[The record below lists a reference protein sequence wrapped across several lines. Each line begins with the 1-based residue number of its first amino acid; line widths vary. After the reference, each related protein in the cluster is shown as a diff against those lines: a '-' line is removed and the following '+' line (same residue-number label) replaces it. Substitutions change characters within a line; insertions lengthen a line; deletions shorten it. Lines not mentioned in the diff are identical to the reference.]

1 MTGGKNIKYNKI
13 NNMKLQH
20 GGNGDNKISTDPSL
34 YKPPPINRLPY
45 DVKIFSFL
53 AVMGIL
59 IRMIFAEKSK
69 DYATATVYGYSC
81 SLLALLGLLV
91 SSVAISYKNPEAKG
105 AIGFFR
111 IVLKSAMPV
120 ILIAIVIGLL
130 LYQNMYFYKQINDG
144 LVSTEYYTWSAM
156 SSSFILIQIVAAI
169 FYMTDMSKKENANND
184 VKKSSIL
191 ASLASELSSF
201 ILILTVLNIGI
212 TGLLQVILK
221 FFSTDG

>member
-212 TGLLQVILK
+212 TSLLQVILK

>member
-1 MTGGKNIKYNKI
+1 
-13 NNMKLQH
+13 
-20 GGNGDNKISTDPSL
+20 
-34 YKPPPINRLPY
+34 
-45 DVKIFSFL
+45 
-53 AVMGIL
+53 
-59 IRMIFAEKSK
+59 
-69 DYATATVYGYSC
+69 
-81 SLLALLGLLV
+81 
-91 SSVAISYKNPEAKG
+91 
-105 AIGFFR
+105 
-111 IVLKSAMPV
+111 MPV

>member
-1 MTGGKNIKYNKI
+1 MTSGKNIKYNKI

>member
-201 ILILTVLNIGI
+201 ILILIVLNIGI

>member
-20 GGNGDNKISTDPSL
+20 GGNDDNKISTDPSL